1 MIENQLNDIVSPF
14 MKRLLSIP
22 NLLTHQE
29 TKVASMVR
37 SGMATKEIADFLNVS
52 IDAVDFH
59 RKNIRKKLGI
69 NKKGI
74 NLYTYL
80 NSLTEV

>member
-1 MIENQLNDIVSPF
+1 
-14 MKRLLSIP
+14 
-22 NLLTHQE
+22 
-29 TKVASMVR
+29 MVR
-37 SGMATKEIADFLNVS
+37 SGMATKEIADFMNIS

-80 NSLTEV
+80 NRLTEE